1 MKKVYFINHDYN
13 MHNRQ
18 SDGVEFCVISNS
30 SNKKI
35 HFYCDTYSAFWNS
48 IFDVGNPDKCC
59 NFNKKIKI
67 RPVTLPEICD
77 ENLCE
82 HVDGVKEYTVHNNKI
97 VDTKIINLK

>member
-30 SNKKI
+30 SNEKI

-48 IFDVGNPDKCC
+48 ILDVGNPEKCC
-59 NFNKKIKI
+59 DFEKK
-67 RPVTLPEICD
+67 
-77 ENLCE
+77 
-82 HVDGVKEYTVHNNKI
+82 
-97 VDTKIINLK
+97 LK